1 MIKMPKKIS
10 GIELYDLQELSK
22 KLGVHFVTLERYCR
36 QGKIRAQKIGRSWQV
51 SGENLK
57 AFINAEK

>member
-1 MIKMPKKIS
+1 MSKKIS

-22 KLGVHFVTLERYCR
+22 KLGIHLVTLQRYCR
-36 QGKIRAQKIGRSWQV
+36 KGKIRAQKIGRSWQV

>member
-1 MIKMPKKIS
+1 MPKKIS

-22 KLGVHFVTLERYCR
+22 KLSVHIVTLERYCR
-36 QGKIRAQKIGRSWQV
+36 KGKLKAQKIGRGWQV

>member
-1 MIKMPKKIS
+1 MPKRIS
-10 GIELYDLQELSK
+10 GIELYDLNELSK
-22 KLGVHFVTLERYCR
+22 KLGVHLVTLERYCR
-36 QGKIRAQKIGRSWQV
+36 QGKIKAQKIGRSWQV

>member
-1 MIKMPKKIS
+1 MPIKIS
-10 GIELYDLQELSK
+10 GIELYTLQELSK
-22 KLGVHFVTLERYCR
+22 KLGIHMVTLQRYCR
-36 QGKIRAQKIGRSWQV
+36 RGKLKAQKIGRGWLV

>member
-1 MIKMPKKIS
+1 MSRKIS

-22 KLGVHFVTLERYCR
+22 KLGIHLVTIQRYCR
-36 QGKIRAQKIGRSWQV
+36 KGKLKGQKIGRGWQV

>member
-1 MIKMPKKIS
+1 MHKKIS
-10 GIELYDLQELSK
+10 GIELYDLRELSK

-36 QGKIRAQKIGRSWQV
+36 QGKIKAQKIGRSWQV

>member
-1 MIKMPKKIS
+1 MPKRIS
-10 GIELYDLQELSK
+10 GIELYSLEELSK
-22 KLGVHFVTLERYCR
+22 KLGIHLVTLQRYCR
-36 QGKIRAQKIGRSWQV
+36 QGKLKAQKIGKSWQV

>member
-1 MIKMPKKIS
+1 MPRKIS

-22 KLGVHFVTLERYCR
+22 KLGIHLVTLQRYCR
-36 QGKIRAQKIGRSWQV
+36 KGKLRGQKIGRGWQV
-51 SGENLK
+51 SDENLK

>member
-1 MIKMPKKIS
+1 MPKKIS

-22 KLGVHFVTLERYCR
+22 KLDIHLVTLQRYCR
-36 QGKIRAQKIGRSWQV
+36 KGKVKAQKIGRSWQV